1 MFYQERH
8 EAKGA
13 VIGTIMA
20 WTGGL
25 SSIPHGWVICD
36 GATLAADEFPLLA
49 ATIGDSYN
57 MGSSSNFTGTFPSY
71 NGAIT
76 LPDLNGR
83 MLMDI
88 ENDYFPLTGRA
99 ADSDTDARSI
109 MSSIVGSKKQNTQ
122 GMALTGSYTD
132 ITTDIIFQISPSDRT
147 GYQGKITGNTILAGE
162 GTKTVYVAPRKL
174 GRKHITRHNHPGNVS
189 TIRNDDPRYPG
200 DGVVPYF
207 PISYTLYVSAVD
219 IDSGGD
225 VGDVGDGDLI
235 FFGWTDNNIQ
245 GRHTGD
251 PTERSEVGT
260 PVNIRPGI
268 IGGLFGNFQ
277 SVNDAPNYP
286 ALLSY
291 RWPEQ
296 GNNGEESPD
305 GRNDGVPNKVFGL
318 SYSESPPINLKPRE
332 LRYTPL
338 TPAFLDTDKHED
350 AYFIG
355 GPNEQSIPYG
365 AGGNEVNVPVGIR
378 NYFND
383 TQPENDVSGR
393 TLLSH
398 PAYDFLA
405 DAPGTDKI
413 YPHDHGTFDIDFDS
427 TRLKPQSSILANVN
441 LPPSTN
447 PDNTQNEGA
456 LSIEFTTAQPK
467 LTCIYIIRAY

>member
-25 SSIPHGWVICD
+25 SAIPHGWVICD
-36 GATLAADEFPLLA
+36 GSTLAADEFPLLA

-109 MSSIVGSKKQNTQ
+109 MSSIVGDKKANTE
-122 GMALTGSYTD
+122 GNALRGSFTD
-132 ITTDIIFQISPSDRT
+132 ITTDIIFQISPNDRT
-147 GYQGKITGNTILAGE
+147 GYQGKITGNTIIAGE
-162 GTKTVYVAPRKL
+162 GAKTVYVAPRKL
-174 GRKHITRHNHPGNVS
+174 GRKHITRHNHPGNVT
-189 TIRNDDPRYPG
+189 TINNDDQRFPG
-200 DGVVPYF
+200 DGVVPYY

-219 IDSGGD
+219 IDGGGD
-225 VGDVGDGDLI
+225 IGSVGEGDLV
-235 FFGWTDNNIQ
+235 FFGWTDNTVQ
-245 GRHTGD
+245 GRDTSD
-251 PTERSEVGT
+251 PTERGEVGAV
-260 PVNIRPGI
+260 VNVRPGI
-268 IGGLFGNFQ
+268 IGGLYENFQ
-277 SVNDAPNYP
+277 SVNNAPNAP

-296 GNNGEESPD
+296 GSGEISPD
-305 GRNDGVPNKVFGL
+305 GRNQGSANKVFGL
-318 SYSESPPINLKPRE
+318 TWSESPPINLKPKE

-350 AYFIG
+350 GYFIG

-365 AGGNEVNVPVGIR
+365 AGSNDVNVPLGIR

-383 TQPENDVSGR
+383 TQPESDVSGR
-393 TLLSH
+393 SLLSH
-398 PAYDFLA
+398 PAYNFTA

-413 YPHDHGTFDIDFDS
+413 YPHDHGTFDVEFDS
-427 TRLKPQSSILANVN
+427 TRLKPQSSIIANVN

-447 PDNTQNEGA
+447 PDNTQNEAA
-456 LSIEFTTAQPK
+456 LKIDFVTAQPK